1 MSRPVPNPGILD
13 IAPYTP
19 GKSPV
24 PEPGRK
30 VFKLSANETPF
41 GPSPKAI
48 EAYKQAAAH
57 LEDYP
62 EGTSRVLREAIGRAF
77 GLDPDRI
84 ICGAGSDEILNLLAH
99 TYLGH
104 GDEAI
109 STTHGFLVYP
119 IATMANG
126 AINVVAPETN
136 FTADVDA
143 ILKLVSPRTKLV
155 WLANPNNPTGTYLP
169 FDEVKRLRAGLPPHV
184 LLVLD
189 AAYSDYVSRNDYEL
203 GIELVATTDNT
214 VMTHTFSKI
223 HGLAALRIGWMFGPA
238 NIVDAVNRIR
248 GPFNVSTPAMLA
260 AVAAIEDTAHQ
271 QMSKAHTEKWRNWLT
286 EEIDKARPQGDA
298 ERGEFRPDPFPARE
312 GQDLG
317 RGRRVPDQ
325 ARPGA
330 ARAEQLRPAAR
341 AAHDHRHRGGQSP
354 GGRRLARLHGA
365 QVSAAPLFKKIALI
379 GFGLI
384 GGSIARAARAQ
395 GLAGEIVTTARS
407 AKTRARVQELGIV
420 DRVVETNAEAVKDAD
435 LVILCIPVGA
445 CGPVAQEIAAHL
457 KPGAIVSDVGSV
469 KGAVVRDMAPHLP
482 AGVHFVPAHPVAGTE
497 HSGPDSGFAE
507 LFINRWCILTPP
519 EGTDPNA
526 VERLRAFWAAL
537 GARVEIM
544 TPDHHD
550 LVLAITS
557 HLPHLIAYTIVGTAD
572 ELAQVT
578 SSEVM
583 KFSAGG
589 FRDFTRIAASDP
601 TMWRDVFLANKDA
614 VLEMLGTFNEDLSKL
629 TRAIRRGDGEA
640 LFEHFTRTR
649 AIRRGIVEI
658 GQDSA
663 APDFGRPHAQL
674 GKKAE

>member
-1 MSRPVPNPGILD
+1 VN
-13 IAPYTP
+13 ATP
-19 GKSPV
+19 
-24 PEPGRK
+24 
-30 VFKLSANETPF
+30 
-41 GPSPKAI
+41 
-48 EAYKQAAAH
+48 
-57 LEDYP
+57 
-62 EGTSRVLREAIGRAF
+62 
-77 GLDPDRI
+77 
-84 ICGAGSDEILNLLAH
+84 
-99 TYLGH
+99 
-104 GDEAI
+104 
-109 STTHGFLVYP
+109 
-119 IATMANG
+119 
-126 AINVVAPETN
+126 
-136 FTADVDA
+136 
-143 ILKLVSPRTKLV
+143 
-155 WLANPNNPTGTYLP
+155 
-169 FDEVKRLRAGLPPHV
+169 
-184 LLVLD
+184 
-189 AAYSDYVSRNDYEL
+189 
-203 GIELVATTDNT
+203 
-214 VMTHTFSKI
+214 
-223 HGLAALRIGWMFGPA
+223 
-238 NIVDAVNRIR
+238 
-248 GPFNVSTPAMLA
+248 
-260 AVAAIEDTAHQ
+260 
-271 QMSKAHTEKWRNWLT
+271 
-286 EEIDKARPQGDA
+286 
-298 ERGEFRPDPFPARE
+298 PFPR
-312 GQDLG
+312 
-317 RGRRVPDQ
+317 
-325 ARPGA
+325 
-330 ARAEQLRPAAR
+330 
-341 AAHDHRHRGGQSP
+341 
-354 GGRRLARLHGA
+354 
-365 QVSAAPLFKKIALI
+365 IALI

-407 AKTRARVQELGIV
+407 AKSRARIKELGIV
-420 DRVVETNAEAVKDAD
+420 DSVVETNAEAAEGAD

-445 CGPVAQEIAAHL
+445 CGAVAREIASSL

-469 KGAVVRDMAPHLP
+469 KGAVVRNMAPHLP
-482 AGVHFVPAHPVAGTE
+482 ANVHFVPAHPVAGTE
-497 HSGPDSGFAE
+497 NSGPDSGFAE

-519 EGTDPNA
+519 DGADPEA

-578 SSEVM
+578 SSEVI

-601 TMWRDVFLANKDA
+601 VMWRDVFLANKEA